1 MGVSKQPNQ
10 FDMFMTHL
18 DPRTKILMLMYFGSL
33 AIMLDSAVSLLF
45 CFLIGLGLIVL
56 SFPSW
61 RQCRVLILFLFF
73 TTWGLIYSQAIF
85 YNEFPRTVLFTL
97 VGRDVPIIGSI
108 TGGVRVYREGL
119 LHGAIQSL
127 RFNTT
132 LTIGCFIIWST
143 QPRDLLLAFVK
154 LRVPYNLAFMVTT
167 GLHYIPLIAAESANV
182 IRSQRLRG
190 FRYLQFNPLQVI
202 RGLLNSFR
210 PILTNNIRRATHLG
224 EAVESRAFSPEI
236 VGKQRT
242 YLRLLKMQPLDKVL
256 ITAGAVAVL
265 GVIIVKVLYFCYAN
279 GIYYSFWMRGMYT
292 FVREVL

>member
-1 MGVSKQPNQ
+1 MSIIR
-10 FDMFMTHL
+10 L
-18 DPRTKILMLMYFGSL
+18 DPRTKILMLMFFGCL
-33 AIMLDSAVSLLF
+33 AIMLDNAISLLL
-45 CFLIGLGLIVL
+45 CFLMSVGLIVL

-61 RQCRVLILFLFF
+61 RQYRMLILFLVFA
-73 TTWGLIYSQAIF
+73 TWGLIYSQAVF
-85 YNEFPRTVLFTL
+85 YNAFPRTVFFTL
-97 VGRDVPIIGSI
+97 VGRDVPIIGDM
-108 TGGVRVYREGL
+108 TGGVHVYREGL

-154 LRVPYNLAFMVTT
+154 LRMPYNVAFMVTT
-167 GLHYIPLIAAESANV
+167 SLHYIPLIAAESGHV

-190 FRYLQFNPLQVI
+190 FRYLQFNLLAVI

-224 EAVESRAFSPEI
+224 EAVESRAFSPDS

-242 YLRLLKMQPLDKVL
+242 YLRSLKMQPQDIVL
-256 ITAGAVAVL
+256 ITAGSVILV
-265 GVIIVKVLYFCYAN
+265 GVIILKTFYFCYAN
-279 GIYYSFWMRGMYT
+279 GIYYASWMRDMYT
-292 FVREVL
+292 FAREVL

>member
-1 MGVSKQPNQ
+1 
-10 FDMFMTHL
+10 
-18 DPRTKILMLMYFGSL
+18 
-33 AIMLDSAVSLLF
+33 MLDSAASLLF
-45 CFLIGLGLIVL
+45 CFLTSIGLIVL

-61 RQCRVLILFLFF
+61 RQYRLLVFFIFF
-73 TTWGLIYSQAIF
+73 TTWGLIYSQSVF
-85 YNEFPRTVLFTL
+85 YNASPRTVLFTL
-97 VGRDVPIIGSI
+97 VAPEVPIIGSM

-119 LHGAIQSL
+119 LYGAIQSL

-154 LRVPYNLAFMVTT
+154 LRVPYNLAFMVNT

-190 FRYLQFNPLQVI
+190 FRYFQYNPLQII

-224 EAVESRAFSPEI
+224 EAVESRAFSPDI
-236 VGKQRT
+236 VEKQRT
-242 YLRLLKMQPLDKVL
+242 YLRSLKMRSHDILLVA
-256 ITAGAVAVL
+256 TGAVILVV
-265 GVIIVKVLYFCYAN
+265 VIMLKTLYFCYAN
-279 GIYYSFWMRGMYT
+279 GIYYAFWMRGVYT

>member
-1 MGVSKQPNQ
+1 
-10 FDMFMTHL
+10 MTHL
-18 DPRTKILMLMYFGSL
+18 DPRTKILMLIFFGSL

-45 CFLIGLGLIVL
+45 CFLISLGLIVL

-85 YNEFPRTVLFTL
+85 YNEFPRTVLFSL
-97 VGRDVPIIGSI
+97 VGHDVPIIGSI
-108 TGGVRVYREGL
+108 TGGVRVYREGF

-242 YLRLLKMQPLDKVL
+242 YLRLLKMQSQDIVL
-256 ITAGAVAVL
+256 LTAVSVTL
-265 GVIIVKVLYFCYAN
+265 VGVITLKMLYFCYAN
-279 GIYYSFWMRGMYT
+279 GIYYAFWMRGMYT

>member
-1 MGVSKQPNQ
+1 
-10 FDMFMTHL
+10 MTHL
-18 DPRTKILMLMYFGSL
+18 DPRTKILMLIFFGSL

-45 CFLIGLGLIVL
+45 CFLISLGLIVL

-85 YNEFPRTVLFTL
+85 YNEFPRTVLFSL
-97 VGRDVPIIGSI
+97 VGHDVPIIGSI
-108 TGGVRVYREGL
+108 TGGVRVYREGF

-224 EAVESRAFSPEI
+224 EAVESRAFSPDI

-242 YLRLLKMQPLDKVL
+242 YLRLLKMQSQDIVL
-256 ITAGAVAVL
+256 LTAVSVTL
-265 GVIIVKVLYFCYAN
+265 VGVITLKMLYFCYAN
-279 GIYYSFWMRGMYT
+279 GIYYAFWMRGMYT

>member
-1 MGVSKQPNQ
+1 
-10 FDMFMTHL
+10 MTYL
-18 DPRTKILMLMYFGSL
+18 DPRTKILVLMIFSGL
-33 AIMLDSAVSLLF
+33 VIMLDNAISLLL
-45 CFLIGLGLIVL
+45 CLLISIGLIVL

-61 RQCRVLILFLFF
+61 RQYRILILFLFF
-73 TTWGLIYSQAIF
+73 ATWGLIYSQAVF
-85 YNEFPRTVLFTL
+85 YNAFPRTVLFTL
-97 VGRDVPIIGSI
+97 VGPDVPIIGGI

-154 LRVPYNLAFMVTT
+154 LRVPYSLAFMVTT
-167 GLHYIPLIAAESANV
+167 GLHYMPMIAAESANV

-190 FRYLQFNPLQVI
+190 FRYFQFNPIQI
-202 RGLLNSFR
+202 MRGLLNSFR

-224 EAVESRAFSPEI
+224 EAVESRAFSPDI
-236 VGKQRT
+236 VGKRRT
-242 YLRLLKMQPLDKVL
+242 HLQSLKMHLLDTIL
-256 ITAGAVAVL
+256 ITVG
-265 GVIIVKVLYFCYAN
+265 GVILIGVITLKVLYLCYAN
-279 GIYYSFWMRGMYT
+279 GIYYAFWMRGMYT

>member
-1 MGVSKQPNQ
+1 M
-10 FDMFMTHL
+10 HL
-18 DPRTKILMLMYFGSL
+18 DPRTKILMLMFFGVL
-33 AIMLDSAVSLLF
+33 VITLDSATSLFF
-45 CFLIGLGLIVL
+45 CFLISIGLIVL

-61 RQCRVLILFLFF
+61 RQYRLLLLFILFA
-73 TTWGLIYSQAIF
+73 TWGLIYSQAVF
-85 YNEFPRTVLFTL
+85 YNASPRTVLFTV
-97 VGRDVPIIGSI
+97 VGPEVPIIGGI
-108 TGGVRVYREGL
+108 TGGVQVYREGL

-132 LTIGCFIIWST
+132 LAIGCFIIWST

-154 LRVPYNLAFMVTT
+154 LRVPYNLAFMVNT

-190 FRYLQFNPLQVI
+190 FRYFQFNPLQII

-224 EAVESRAFSPEI
+224 EAVESRAFSPAI
-236 VGKQRT
+236 VGNRRT
-242 YLRLLKMQPLDKVL
+242 YLHSLKMQSLDTIL
-256 ITAGAVAVL
+256 ITIGGVILL
-265 GVIIVKVLYFCYAN
+265 GVIALKVLYFCYAN
-279 GIYYSFWMRGMYT
+279 GIYYAFWMRGIYT

>member
-1 MGVSKQPNQ
+1 MSI
-10 FDMFMTHL
+10 THL
-18 DPRTKILMLMYFGSL
+18 DPRTKIILLMICGCLV
-33 AIMLDSAVSLLF
+33 IMLDSAVSLSG
-45 CFLIGLGLIVL
+45 CFFASIGLIVL

-61 RQCRVLILFLFF
+61 RQIRLLVLFLFF
-73 TTWGLIYSQAIF
+73 VTWGLIYSQAIF

-97 VGRDVPIIGSI
+97 VGSDVPFIGKV

-119 LHGAIQSL
+119 LYGAIQSL

-132 LTIGCFIIWST
+132 LTIGCFIIWTT
-143 QPRDLLLAFVK
+143 QSRDLLLAFVK

-167 GLHYIPLIAAESANV
+167 ALHYIPLIGTEAATV

-190 FRYLQFNPLQVI
+190 FRYLQFNVLQVI
-202 RGLLNSFR
+202 RGILNSFR

-236 VGKQRT
+236 VENQRT
-242 YLRLLKMQPLDKVL
+242 SLRVLKMQPQDL
-256 ITAGAVAVL
+256 ILIMALSITFV
-265 GVIIVKVLYFCYAN
+265 GVIGLKIIYFCYAN
-279 GIYYSFWMRGMYT
+279 GIYYASWMRGMYT

>member
-1 MGVSKQPNQ
+1 
-10 FDMFMTHL
+10 MTHL
-18 DPRTKILMLMYFGSL
+18 DPRTKILMLMFFGVL
-33 AIMLDSAVSLLF
+33 VIILDNATSLLF
-45 CFLIGLGLIVL
+45 CFLISIGLIAL
-56 SFPSW
+56 SFPAW
-61 RQCRVLILFLFF
+61 RQYRLLILFLVLA
-73 TTWGLIYSQAIF
+73 TWGLIYSQAIF
-85 YNEFPRTVLFTL
+85 YNAFPRTVFFTL
-97 VGRDVPIIGSI
+97 VGPDVPILGSM

-154 LRVPYNLAFMVTT
+154 LRVPYSLAFMVTT
-167 GLHYIPLIAAESANV
+167 GLHYIPIIASESVNV

-190 FRYLQFNPLQVI
+190 FRYFQFNLLQLF

-236 VGKQRT
+236 AGKERT
-242 YLRLLKMQPLDKVL
+242 YLHSLKMQPQDLLLVT
-256 ITAGAVAVL
+256 IGAVTLVV
-265 GVIIVKVLYFCYAN
+265 VIALKALYFCYAN
-279 GIYYSFWMRGMYT
+279 GIYYAFWMRGVYT
-292 FVREVL
+292 FVREIL

>member
-10 FDMFMTHL
+10 SDMLMTHL
-18 DPRTKILMLMYFGSL
+18 DPRTKILMLIFFGSL

-45 CFLIGLGLIVL
+45 CFLISLGLIVL

-85 YNEFPRTVLFTL
+85 YNEFPRTVLFSL
-97 VGRDVPIIGSI
+97 VGHDVPIIGSI
-108 TGGVRVYREGL
+108 TGGVRVYREGF

-224 EAVESRAFSPEI
+224 EAVESRAFSPDI

-242 YLRLLKMQPLDKVL
+242 YLRLLKMQSQDIVL
-256 ITAGAVAVL
+256 LTAVSVTL
-265 GVIIVKVLYFCYAN
+265 VGVITLKMLYFCYAN
-279 GIYYSFWMRGMYT
+279 GIYYAFWMRGMYT

>member
-1 MGVSKQPNQ
+1 MAVSEQPDQ
-10 FDMFMTHL
+10 FDMSITHL
-18 DPRTKILMLMYFGSL
+18 DPRTKILMLMFFGAL
-33 AIMLDSAVSLLF
+33 VIMLDSATSLLI
-45 CFLIGLGLIVL
+45 CFLISIGLIVL

-61 RQCRVLILFLFF
+61 RQYQLLILFIFF
-73 TTWGLIYSQAIF
+73 ATWGLIYSQAIF
-85 YNEFPRTVLFTL
+85 YNASPRTVFFTL
-97 VGRDVPIIGSI
+97 VGRDVPVIGSL

-132 LTIGCFIIWST
+132 LTIGCFIVWST

-154 LRVPYNLAFMVTT
+154 LRVPYNLAFMVNT
-167 GLHYIPLIAAESANV
+167 GLHYIPLIAVESANV

-190 FRYLQFNPLQVI
+190 FRYFQFNPLQII

-224 EAVESRAFSPEI
+224 EAVESRAFSPDI

-242 YLRLLKMQPLDKVL
+242 YLRSLKMQPRDILL
-256 ITAGAVAVL
+256 ITAGAAILVV
-265 GVIIVKVLYFCYAN
+265 VITLKTMYFCYAN
-279 GIYYSFWMRGMYT
+279 GIYYAFWMRGMYT

>member
-1 MGVSKQPNQ
+1 
-10 FDMFMTHL
+10 MTHL
-18 DPRTKILMLMYFGSL
+18 DPRTKILMLIFFGSL

-45 CFLIGLGLIVL
+45 CFLISLGLIVL

-85 YNEFPRTVLFTL
+85 YNEFPRTVLFSL
-97 VGRDVPIIGSI
+97 VGHDVPIIGSI
-108 TGGVRVYREGL
+108 TGGVRVYREGF

-224 EAVESRAFSPEI
+224 EAVESRAFSPDI

-242 YLRLLKMQPLDKVL
+242 YLRLLKMQPQDIVL
-256 ITAGAVAVL
+256 LTAVSVTL
-265 GVIIVKVLYFCYAN
+265 VGVITLKMLYFCYAN
-279 GIYYSFWMRGMYT
+279 GIYYAFWMRDMYT

>member
-1 MGVSKQPNQ
+1 MAVSEQPDQ
-10 FDMFMTHL
+10 FDMSITHL
-18 DPRTKILMLMYFGSL
+18 DPRTKILMLMFFGAL
-33 AIMLDSAVSLLF
+33 VIMLDSATSLLF
-45 CFLIGLGLIVL
+45 CFLISIGLIVL

-61 RQCRVLILFLFF
+61 RQYRLLILFIFF
-73 TTWGLIYSQAIF
+73 ATWGLIYSQAIF
-85 YNEFPRTVLFTL
+85 YNASPRTVFFIL
-97 VGRDVPIIGSI
+97 VGRDVPIIGSM
-108 TGGVRVYREGL
+108 TGSVRVYREGL

-132 LTIGCFIIWST
+132 LTIGCFIVWST

-154 LRVPYNLAFMVTT
+154 LRVPYNLAFMVNT

-190 FRYLQFNPLQVI
+190 FRYFQFNPLQII

-224 EAVESRAFSPEI
+224 EAVESRAFSPDI
-236 VGKQRT
+236 AGKQRT
-242 YLRLLKMQPLDKVL
+242 YLRSLKMQPRDILL
-256 ITAGAVAVL
+256 ITTGAAILVV
-265 GVIIVKVLYFCYAN
+265 VITLKTMYFCYAN
-279 GIYYSFWMRGMYT
+279 GIYYAFWMRGMYT